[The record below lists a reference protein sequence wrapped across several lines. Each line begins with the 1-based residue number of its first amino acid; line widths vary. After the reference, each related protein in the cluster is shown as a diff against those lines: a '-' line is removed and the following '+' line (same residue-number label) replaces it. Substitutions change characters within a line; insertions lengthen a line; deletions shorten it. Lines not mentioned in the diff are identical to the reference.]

1 MSLNFKDFWEA
12 AKKMKFTD
20 HDFDNKLSFP

>member
-1 MSLNFKDFWEA
+1 MSLNFKDFWDA

-20 HDFDNKLSFP
+20 NDFDNPKSFS